1 MSASFKKNSAAVF
14 YAAILLFVSLSNA
27 FSQAVQA
34 KLNLNIVFI
43 GNSITYGANLSD
55 PQSQAPPVTACQFL
69 QQQPGIGKVAFA
81 NQGHSGFTTI
91 DFLPK
96 TGKPFADVEEA
107 AVDFSD
113 PKALLIFSIKLGT
126 NDSAM
131 QGPNGAPVSPQEYET
146 NLKVIIDSLL
156 KEFPASLIVL
166 QRPIWYSPNTYNGAK
181 YLQEGLARLQSYF
194 PKLNELVKQYAISRP
209 NRVFAGDEDAFV
221 YFKKHFLTDLTPEQ
235 GHQGTFYLHP
245 NQQGAA
251 ALGNFWGKAIYKV
264 VSKRM

>member
-1 MSASFKKNSAAVF
+1 MLALFKLSSKKVLLTLLIALLADIAGAQAPKAKKN
-14 YAAILLFVSLSNA
+14 I
-27 FSQAVQA
+27 
-34 KLNLNIVFI
+34 NIVFI
-43 GNSITYGANLSD
+43 GNSITYGANLAD
-55 PQSQAPPVTACQFL
+55 PQTQAPPVIACQYL
-69 QQQPGIGKVAFA
+69 RQQPGIGDVAFA
-81 NQGHSGFTTI
+81 NQGHSGFTTV

-131 QGPNGAPVSPQEYET
+131 EGPNGAPVSPDEYKS
-146 NLKVIIDSLL
+146 NLKIIIDSLL
-156 KEFPASLIVL
+156 KEFPSSIVVL

-181 YLQEGLARLQSYF
+181 YLQQGLARLQSYF
-194 PKLNELVKQYAISRP
+194 PKLDELIKEYAASKP
-209 NRVFAGDEDAFV
+209 TRVYAGDQDAFV

-245 NQQGAA
+245 NTQGAA

-264 VSKRM
+264 ISSRM